1 MRSGLHFLPDLRKQ
15 CPPRARQL
23 GEPPSHQKRTLMCL
37 KAPFQRER
45 PRTRFSC
52 LADCPG
58 HGLALPGGRRAE
70 LPGEA
75 GGSRRKEWEPEQPW
89 PRLPPVRG
97 RFPLRP
103 ASLQCVAAGP
113 AVRPAPRAG
122 LGPSRPPT
130 PQPQTHPLL
139 SLRSQGRAHLSLT
152 MPRGAGEG
160 GVQTALSGARWLS
173 ASLSPVM
180 TD

>member
-23 GEPPSHQKRTLMCL
+23 GEPPSHQKRTLTCL

-103 ASLQCVAAGP
+103 ASLQRVAAGP

-122 LGPSRPPT
+122 LGPSRPPHHGRKRT
-130 PQPQTHPLL
+130 PPFLTLPGA
-139 SLRSQGRAHLSLT
+139 RTPEPDDATRCRGGRRADCSQWGT
-152 MPRGAGEG
+152 M
-160 GVQTALSGARWLS
+160 ALSVLVTRN
-173 ASLSPVM
+173 
-180 TD
+180 D

>member
-23 GEPPSHQKRTLMCL
+23 GEPPSHQKRTLTCL

-58 HGLALPGGRRAE
+58 LGLALPGGRRAE
-70 LPGEA
+70 RPGEA
-75 GGSRRKEWEPEQPW
+75 GGSRQKEWEPEQPW
-89 PRLPPVRG
+89 PCLPPVRG
-97 RFPLRP
+97 RSPLRP
-103 ASLQCVAAGP
+103 GP
-113 AVRPAPRAG
+113 LPAP
-122 LGPSRPPT
+122 T
-130 PQPQTHPLL
+130 PRPQTHPLL
-139 SLRSQGRAHLSLT
+139 SLRSQGCAHLSLT
-152 MPRGAGEG
+152 MPQGAGEG
-160 GVQTALSGARWLS
+160 GARTALSGARWLS